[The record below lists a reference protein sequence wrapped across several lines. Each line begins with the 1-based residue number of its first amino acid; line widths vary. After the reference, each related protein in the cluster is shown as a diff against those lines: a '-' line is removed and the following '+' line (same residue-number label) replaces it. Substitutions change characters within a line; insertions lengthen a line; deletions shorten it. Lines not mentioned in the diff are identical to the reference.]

1 MGTPKIGMSFLMW
14 TPEFR
19 EEHLPLLDQLRDMG
33 FDGVELPL
41 VDTSFEMLERA
52 AMRCEELGLERT
64 GVGFATAEAD
74 PISPDPLVRM
84 KAVAH
89 IEELCRKADVLGA
102 PLLGG
107 PIHSAY
113 ATFSGVG
120 PQEEQLKRSADV
132 LARAA
137 ETAASLGVRLG
148 LEYLNRFECYLV
160 TSAAET
166 EALVKRV
173 GHPSLCTVLD
183 THHSHIEDS
192 EVGQAIRGCAE
203 TLGHVQLSESHRG
216 FLGQG
221 QVHWGSVFDALAD
234 IHYDDWLI
242 IEAFSRH
249 DPEFAAG
256 LHIWR
261 DPATDLMDIPRRG
274 LAFVRRHLGLA

>member
-19 EEHLPLLDQLRDMG
+19 EEHLALLDQLAQMG

-52 AMRCEELGLERT
+52 ARRCDELGLGRT
-64 GVGFATAEAD
+64 GVGFATREAD
-74 PISPDPLVRM
+74 PISSDRAVRE
-84 KAVAH
+84 KAVGH

-113 ATFSGVG
+113 ATFSGAG
-120 PQEEQLKRSADV
+120 PQEEELKRSADV
-132 LARAA
+132 LSRAA
-137 ETAASLGVRLG
+137 DTAASLGLRLG
-148 LEYLNRFECYLV
+148 LEYLNRFECFLV

-166 EALVKRV
+166 DALVKRV
-173 GHPSLCTVLD
+173 GHSALCTVLD
-183 THHSHIEDS
+183 THHSHIEDPD
-192 EVGQAIRGCAE
+192 VGAAIRGCAG

-216 FLGQG
+216 LLGQG
-221 QVHWGSVFDALAD
+221 QVRWGSAFEALAE
-234 IHYDDWLI
+234 IEYDDWLI

-249 DPEFAAG
+249 DPDFAGG

-261 DPATDLMDIPRRG
+261 DPAADLMEIPRRG
-274 LAFVRRHLGLA
+274 LTFVRQHLGLA